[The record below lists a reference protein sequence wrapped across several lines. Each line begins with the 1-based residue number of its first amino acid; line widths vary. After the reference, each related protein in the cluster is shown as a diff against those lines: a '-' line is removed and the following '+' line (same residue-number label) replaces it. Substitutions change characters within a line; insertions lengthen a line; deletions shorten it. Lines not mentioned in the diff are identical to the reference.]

1 MKRIKAING
10 YTIYQST
17 TQRDVDNYRCSIGDY
32 NIYLSSDIRDYGL
45 SCSYPEW
52 DGVDSLAVAVAMCN
66 GSSYAVAVELA
77 EELSNST
84 IQDMDLVLEIE
95 RRLDAGESLESVRD
109 SYDTDEQCFTRDCF
123 VDPFIPY
130 EDHPSIGQ
138 YGVVIPDTCPI
149 DEDTDDRPDDEIACM
164 LWEQDALEPGD
175 YLLAA
180 DNTDVARIVSIDR
193 TGTFPSYTV
202 EHPDLSREQWGALHV
217 SRMLGVTTASDR
229 ELRRRAVFVW
239 DRLLPELKRCDLLAE
254 EEAET
259 AGLDRGGAEAIHT
272 EYIDGTDG
280 WEQPDW
286 TVYYEGEVFP
296 EDAYTPG
303 ARGISRNYYDHHAAR
318 KLCRFCEAHGIDVW
332 LKNNRYG
339 YTEHNGEVD
348 C

>member
-1 MKRIKAING
+1 MKRIKALNG
-10 YTIYQST
+10 YTIYQAT
-17 TQRDVDNYRCSIGDY
+17 TQRDADNYRCQVGDY
-32 NIYLSSDIRDYGL
+32 SIYLSSDIRDFGL
-45 SCSYPEW
+45 SCSDPEW
-52 DGVDSLAVAVAMCN
+52 DGVDSLAVAVAMCK
-66 GSSYAVAVELA
+66 GSSHAVAVELA
-77 EELSNST
+77 EELSDST

-109 SYDTDEQCFTRDCF
+109 SYDTEEQCFTRDCL
-123 VDPFIPY
+123 
-130 EDHPSIGQ
+130 G
-138 YGVVIPDTCPI
+138 DTRAL
-149 DEDTDDRPDDEIACM
+149 ETGDRPDDEIACM

-180 DNTDVARIVSIDR
+180 DNTDIARIVSIDR

-239 DRLLPELKRCDLLAE
+239 NRLLPELKRCDLLAE

-259 AGLDRGGAEAIHT
+259 AGLDRGGAEAVNV
-272 EYIDGTDG
+272 EYTDGTDG
-280 WEQPDW
+280 WEQPEW

-296 EDAYTPG
+296 EDCYTPG
-303 ARGISRNYYDHHAAR
+303 ARGISRNYHDRLAASA
-318 KLCRFCEAHGIDVW
+318 LYNFCERHGIAVW
-332 LKNNRYG
+332 RKNNRYG